1 MPLLTER
8 YRSGTRGYK
17 HVAPPEQEPLL
28 TNHLQQAQL
37 INRSGFGIAA
47 SPSLAMRSALLAI
60 LSTGIATTLAILLTP
75 DDPSG
80 EGALFYPALVMSTGL
95 AIAPVVTALRYPKT
109 LLRGETLLSL
119 APIYWLL
126 LDLLQ
131 GVYAMQDITADQVRQ
146 SFLAIGIFVLMVRF
160 SALRRSWNIPKV
172 LISSVSQEFSINTY
186 FALAIAC
193 FALGMLNFAV
203 PCNFNVFEMVHY
215 LGQERWAAPWG
226 RGQLGGWD
234 AFLDHLQYFGY
245 LLPVL
250 TVVIG
255 RRVGLR
261 NTRTILCLG
270 MSVIVALFL
279 AQSGSRRVIGVIG
292 GMALILWVLDQHRL
306 RIKHLVMTIVA
317 IFALLIT
324 LQVML
329 EYRNVGLSVLVG
341 TGEVPSRRFEKT
353 QLLEEQHLRVD
364 DNFYRLCQII
374 QLIPDSHPF
383 VYHKYFVYVIVRPV
397 PRIFWPGKP
406 VDPGFDLP
414 TALGVEGVSF
424 SYSVIGELY
433 MSLGFIGIAL
443 GGWFYGRIASTAS
456 GLLARCNTQGALVI
470 YSIVVM
476 ALFSGMRSILELI
489 LVSYVVLAWVG
500 LSHLFIRLRQAKAQ

>member
-1 MPLLTER
+1 
-8 YRSGTRGYK
+8 
-17 HVAPPEQEPLL
+17 
-28 TNHLQQAQL
+28 
-37 INRSGFGIAA
+37 
-47 SPSLAMRSALLAI
+47 MRSTLLAI
-60 LSTGIATTLAILLTP
+60 LSTGIATTLSILLIP
-75 DDPSG
+75 DSPAR
-80 EGALFYPALVMSTGL
+80 EGALFYPALVMSAGL
-95 AIAPVVTALRYPKT
+95 ATAPVVTGLRYPKA
-109 LLRGETLLSL
+109 LLRGESLLAL

-131 GVYAMQDITADQVRQ
+131 GVYAMEEIAADQVRIA
-146 SFLAIGIFVLMVRF
+146 FLAIGLFVAMVWLG
-160 SALRRSWNIPKV
+160 AIRRSWKIPNV

-186 FALAIAC
+186 FGLALAC
-193 FALGMLNFAV
+193 FLLGMLKFAI
-203 PCNFNVFEMVHY
+203 PCDFNVFEMAGY

-261 NTRTILCLG
+261 NLRTLICIA
-270 MSVIVALFL
+270 MSCVMALFL
-279 AQSGSRRVIGVIG
+279 AQSGSRRVIGVVA
-292 GMALILWVLDQHRL
+292 GMALILWVLDQPRL
-306 RIKHLVMTIVA
+306 RVKHLVISV
-317 IFALLIT
+317 FAVVSLLIA

-341 TGEVPSRRFEKT
+341 QSEIPSGRLEKR
-353 QLLEEQHLRVD
+353 QILEEQHLRVD

-374 QLIPDSHPF
+374 QLIPESYPF
-383 VYHKYFVYVIVRPV
+383 VYHKYLVYVIVRPV
-397 PRIFWPGKP
+397 PRVFWPGKP
-406 VDPGFDLP
+406 VDAGFDLP
-414 TALGVEGVSF
+414 TALGVEGVSY

-443 GGWFYGRIASTAS
+443 GGWFYGRVASMAS
-456 GLLARCNTQGALVI
+456 GLLARCTTQGALVI

-500 LSHLFIRLRQAKAQ
+500 LSHLFIRLRHAKVK

>member
-1 MPLLTER
+1 MQQGHAIPLP
-8 YRSGTRGYK
+8 
-17 HVAPPEQEPLL
+17 A
-28 TNHLQQAQL
+28 
-37 INRSGFGIAA
+37 FGIVAT
-47 SPSLAMRSALLAI
+47 RSIALRTTLLALLSI
-60 LSTGIATTLAILLTP
+60 GIATTLAILIIP
-75 DDPSG
+75 DDPSA
-80 EGALFYPALVMSTGL
+80 EGALFYPALVMSAGL
-95 AIAPVVTALRYPKT
+95 ATAPLVTGFRYPKA
-109 LLRGETLLSL
+109 LLRGECLLSL
-119 APIYWLL
+119 APIYWLF

-131 GVYAMQDITADQVRQ
+131 GVYAMEGITGDQVRQ
-146 SFLAIGIFVLMVRF
+146 AFLAIGLFVVMVWLG
-160 SALRRSWNIPKV
+160 ALRRSWKIPNV
-172 LISSVSQEFSINTY
+172 LISSVSQEFPINTY

-193 FALGMLNFAV
+193 FVLGMLNFAI
-203 PCNFNVFEMVHY
+203 PCNFNISEMVYY

-255 RRVGLR
+255 RRAGMR
-261 NTRTILCLG
+261 NARTIVCVA
-270 MSVIVALFL
+270 MSVVVSLFL
-279 AQSGSRRVIGVIG
+279 AQSGSRRVIGVVA

-306 RIKHLVMTIVA
+306 RLKHLLTTVVA
-317 IFALLIT
+317 ILALLLT

-329 EYRNVGLSVLVG
+329 EYRNVGLGVLVG
-341 TGEVPSRRFEKT
+341 EGEIPSGHFEKR
-353 QLLEEQHLRVD
+353 QILEEQHLRVD

-383 VYHKYFVYVIVRPV
+383 VYHRYLLYVIVRPV
-397 PRIFWPGKP
+397 PRVFWPEKP

-414 TALGVEGVSF
+414 TALGVQGLSL

-443 GGWFYGRIASTAS
+443 GGWFYGRVASTAS

-500 LSHLFIRLRQAKAQ
+500 LAHLFMKLRQVKAR

>member
-1 MPLLTER
+1 
-8 YRSGTRGYK
+8 
-17 HVAPPEQEPLL
+17 
-28 TNHLQQAQL
+28 
-37 INRSGFGIAA
+37 
-47 SPSLAMRSALLAI
+47 MRTTLLAI
-60 LSTGIATTLAILLTP
+60 LSTSVATTLSIMLIP

-80 EGALFYPALVMSTGL
+80 EGALFYAALVMSAGL
-95 AIAPVVTALRYPKT
+95 ATAPIAAALRYPKV
-109 LLRGETLLSL
+109 LLRGESLLAL

-131 GVYAMQDITADQVRQ
+131 GVYTMEDITADQVRQ
-146 SFLAIGIFVLMVRF
+146 AFLGIGIFVVMVWLG
-160 SALRRSWNIPKV
+160 ALRRSWRIPKV
-172 LISSVSQEFSINTY
+172 LISSVSQEFPINTY
-186 FALAIAC
+186 FALAVASFC
-193 FALGMLNFAV
+193 LGMLNFAV

-215 LGQERWAAPWG
+215 LGQERWSAPWG

-250 TVVIG
+250 TVVVG

-261 NTRTILCLG
+261 NPRTWICIG
-270 MSVIVALFL
+270 MSVVMALFL
-279 AQSGSRRVIGVIG
+279 AQSGSRRVIGVVV
-292 GMALILWVLDQHRL
+292 GMALVLWVLDQHRL
-306 RIKHLVMTIVA
+306 RVKHLLTTVVA
-317 IFALLIT
+317 IVALLIT
-324 LQVML
+324 LQLML
-329 EYRNVGLSVLVG
+329 EYRNVGLNVLVG
-341 TGEVPSRRFEKT
+341 QGEIPTGRLEKR
-353 QLLEEQHLRVD
+353 QILEEQHVRVD

-374 QLIPDSHPF
+374 QLIPESYPF
-383 VYHKYFVYVIVRPV
+383 VYHKYLVYVVVRPI
-397 PRIFWPGKP
+397 PRVFWPGKP

-414 TALGVEGVSF
+414 TALGVQGVSY

-443 GGWFYGRIASTAS
+443 GGWFYGRVASTAS
-456 GLLARCNTQGALVI
+456 GLLARCRTQGALVI

-500 LSHLFIRLRQAKAQ
+500 LSHLFIKLRHAKVT

>member
-1 MPLLTER
+1 MQSLTW
-8 YRSGTRGYK
+8 
-17 HVAPPEQEPLL
+17 
-28 TNHLQQAQL
+28 
-37 INRSGFGIAA
+37 NRPAVGLAA
-47 SPSLAMRSALLAI
+47 TPSLTLRSTLLAV
-60 LSTGIATTLAILLTP
+60 LSTSVATAISILLIP
-75 DDPSG
+75 DNPAN
-80 EGALFYPALVMSTGL
+80 EGALFYPALVMSAGL
-95 AIAPVVTALRYPKT
+95 ATAPIVAAVRYPKA
-109 LLRGETLLSL
+109 LLRGESLLAL

-131 GVYAMQDITADQVRQ
+131 GIYSMEDITADQVRRA
-146 SFLAIGIFVLMVRF
+146 FFGIGLFVVMVWLGAI
-160 SALRRSWNIPKV
+160 RRSWKLPNV
-172 LISSVSQEFSINTY
+172 LISSVSQEFPVNTY

-193 FALGMLNFAV
+193 FFLGMLNFAV

-215 LGQERWAAPWG
+215 LGKERWVAPWG
-226 RGQLGGWD
+226 RGQLGSWD

-261 NTRTILCLG
+261 NVRTVICTA
-270 MSVIVALFL
+270 MSVVITLFL
-279 AQSGSRRVIGVIG
+279 AQSGSRRVIGVVA
-292 GMALILWVLDQHRL
+292 GMALVLWVLDQRRL
-306 RIKHLVMTIVA
+306 RIKHLLTSLLTIA
-317 IFALLIT
+317 ALLLA

-329 EYRNVGLSVLVG
+329 EYRNVGLGALVG
-341 TGEVPSRRFEKT
+341 EGEVVSGRFEKM

-374 QLIPDSHPF
+374 QLIPDSYPF
-383 VYHKYFVYVIVRPV
+383 VYHKYFVYVMVRPV
-397 PRIFWPGKP
+397 PRVFWPEKP

-414 TALGVEGVSF
+414 TALGVQGVSF
-424 SYSVIGELY
+424 SYSVIGEFY

-443 GGWFYGRIASTAS
+443 GGWFYGRVSSMASA
-456 GLLARCNTQGALVI
+456 LLARCATQGALVI

-476 ALFSGMRSILELI
+476 ALFSGMRSILDLI

-500 LSHLFIRLRQAKAQ
+500 LSHLFIKLGRAKST

>member
-1 MPLLTER
+1 M
-8 YRSGTRGYK
+8 
-17 HVAPPEQEPLL
+17 A
-28 TNHLQQAQL
+28 
-37 INRSGFGIAA
+37 
-47 SPSLAMRSALLAI
+47 
-60 LSTGIATTLAILLTP
+60 
-75 DDPSG
+75 
-80 EGALFYPALVMSTGL
+80 
-95 AIAPVVTALRYPKT
+95 ALRRPKT
-109 LLRGETLLSL
+109 LLRGECLLSL

-131 GVYAMQDITADQVRQ
+131 GVYAMQDITADQVRTA
-146 SFLAIGIFVLMVRF
+146 FLAIGIFVVVVWLA
-160 SALRRSWNIPKV
+160 ALRRSWPLPKV

-186 FALAIAC
+186 FALAVAC
-193 FALGMLNFAV
+193 FVIGMLNFAV

-255 RRVGLR
+255 RRLGVRNVRTLICIGL
-261 NTRTILCLG
+261 
-270 MSVIVALFL
+270 SVIVALFL
-279 AQSGSRRVIGVIG
+279 AQSGSRRVIGVVG
-292 GMALILWVLDQHRL
+292 GMALILWVLDQQRL
-306 RIKHLVMTIVA
+306 RVKHLLMTALAIVA
-317 IFALLIT
+317 LLVT
-324 LQVML
+324 LQIML

-341 TGEVPSRRFEKT
+341 QGEMPSGRYEKRT
-353 QLLEEQHLRVD
+353 VLEEQHLRVD

-374 QLIPDSHPF
+374 QLIPQQYPF
-383 VYHKYFVYVIVRPV
+383 VYHRYLIYVIVRPI
-397 PRIFWPGKP
+397 PRVFWPGKP

-414 TALGVEGVSF
+414 TVLGVEGVSF

-433 MSLGFIGIAL
+433 MSLGLIGVAL
-443 GGWFYGRIASTAS
+443 GGWLYGRIASTAS
-456 GLLARCNTQGALVI
+456 GLLARCRTQGALVI

-500 LSHLFIRLRQAKAQ
+500 ITHLFIRLRHAKAQ

>member
-1 MPLLTER
+1 MNAEQIIWHRPALSTVVTPI
-8 YRSGTRGYK
+8 RST
-17 HVAPPEQEPLL
+17 
-28 TNHLQQAQL
+28 
-37 INRSGFGIAA
+37 
-47 SPSLAMRSALLAI
+47 LLAI
-60 LSTGIATTLAILLTP
+60 FSTGMATALSILLVP
-75 DDPSG
+75 EDPST
-80 EGALFYPALVMSTGL
+80 EGALFYPALVMSVGL
-95 AIAPVVTALRYPKT
+95 ATAPFVSALRHPKT
-109 LLRGETLLSL
+109 LLRGECLLSL

-131 GVYAMQDITADQVRQ
+131 GVYGLQDITADQVRTA
-146 SFLAIGIFVLMVRF
+146 FLGIGIFVVVVWL
-160 SALRRSWNIPKV
+160 AAARRSWRLPKV

-193 FALGMLNFAV
+193 FVIGMLNFAV

-255 RRVGLR
+255 RRLGVRNVRTLICVGL
-261 NTRTILCLG
+261 
-270 MSVIVALFL
+270 SVVVALFL
-279 AQSGSRRVIGVIG
+279 AQSGSRRVIGVVG
-292 GMALILWVLDQHRL
+292 GMALVLWVLDQQRL
-306 RIKHLVMTIVA
+306 RIKHLLTTVFAIVA
-317 IFALLIT
+317 LLVT
-324 LQVML
+324 LQLML
-329 EYRNVGLSVLVG
+329 EYRTVGLGVLVG
-341 TGEVPSRRFEKT
+341 AGEVPSGRFEKR
-353 QLLEEQHLRVD
+353 QILEEQHLRVD

-374 QLIPDSHPF
+374 QLIPAQYPF
-383 VYHKYFVYVIVRPV
+383 VYHKYLIYVIVRPI
-397 PRIFWPGKP
+397 PRVLWPGKP
-406 VDPGFDLP
+406 IDPGFDLP
-414 TALGVEGVSF
+414 TALGVEGLSL

-433 MSLGFIGIAL
+433 MSLGLFGVAL
-443 GGWFYGRIASTAS
+443 GGWLYGRIASTAS
-456 GLLARCNTQGALVI
+456 GLLARCRTQGALVI

-500 LSHLFIRLRQAKAQ
+500 LTHLFIKLRHAKAQ

>member
-1 MPLLTER
+1 MNAEQIIWHRPAL
-8 YRSGTRGYK
+8 GTA
-17 HVAPPEQEPLL
+17 V
-28 TNHLQQAQL
+28 T
-37 INRSGFGIAA
+37 
-47 SPSLAMRSALLAI
+47 PSLTVRTTLLAI
-60 LSTGIATTLAILLTP
+60 MSASMATALAVLLVP
-75 DDPSG
+75 EDPST
-80 EGALFYPALVMSTGL
+80 EGALFYPALVMSVGL
-95 AIAPVVTALRYPKT
+95 AAAPLITTFRHPKT
-109 LLRGETLLSL
+109 LLRPECLLSL

-131 GVYAMQDITADQVRQ
+131 GVYALQDIAADQVRQ
-146 SFLAIGIFVLMVRF
+146 AFLAIGIFVVVVWLA
-160 SALRRSWNIPKV
+160 ALRRSWRLPKV

-193 FALGMLNFAV
+193 FFIAMLNYAV
-203 PCNFNVFEMVHY
+203 PCNFNIFEMIYY

-255 RRVGLR
+255 RRLGVRNVRTLICIGL
-261 NTRTILCLG
+261 
-270 MSVIVALFL
+270 SVVVALFL
-279 AQSGSRRVIGVIG
+279 AQSGSRRVIGVVG
-292 GMALILWVLDQHRL
+292 GMALILWVLDQQRL
-306 RIKHLVMTIVA
+306 RVKHLLMTAFAIVV
-317 IFALLIT
+317 LLVT

-341 TGEVPSRRFEKT
+341 QGDMPSGRYEKR
-353 QLLEEQHLRVD
+353 QILEGQHLRVD

-374 QLIPDSHPF
+374 QLIPEQHPF
-383 VYHKYFVYVIVRPV
+383 VYQKYFIYVIVRPI
-397 PRIFWPGKP
+397 PRVLWPGKP

-414 TALGVEGVSF
+414 TALGVEGLSL

-433 MSLGFIGIAL
+433 MSLGLIGVAL
-443 GGWFYGRIASTAS
+443 GGWLYGRIAATAS
-456 GLLARCNTQGALVI
+456 GLLARCHTQGALVI

-476 ALFSGMRSILELI
+476 ALFSGMRSILELL

-500 LSHLFIRLRQAKAQ
+500 LSHLFIKLRQAKAQ

>member
-1 MPLLTER
+1 M
-8 YRSGTRGYK
+8 
-17 HVAPPEQEPLL
+17 
-28 TNHLQQAQL
+28 
-37 INRSGFGIAA
+37 
-47 SPSLAMRSALLAI
+47 SA
-60 LSTGIATTLAILLTP
+60 
-75 DDPSG
+75 
-80 EGALFYPALVMSTGL
+80 GL
-95 AIAPVVTALRYPKT
+95 ATAPFVAALRYPKA
-109 LLRGETLLSL
+109 LLRGENLLSL

-146 SFLAIGIFVLMVRF
+146 AFLAIGLFVVMVRLG
-160 SALRRSWNIPKV
+160 ALRRSWGIPKV
-172 LISSVSQEFSINTY
+172 LISSVSQEFSVNTY
-186 FALAIAC
+186 FGLAIAC
-193 FALGMLNFAV
+193 FVLSMLNFAI
-203 PCNFNVFEMVHY
+203 PTNFNVFEMVYY

-250 TVVIG
+250 TVVVG
-255 RRVGLR
+255 RRAGVR
-261 NTRTILCLG
+261 NTRTIVCSV

-279 AQSGSRRVIGVIG
+279 AQSGSRRVIGVVA

-306 RIKHLVMTIVA
+306 RVKHLVLTAVA
-317 IFALLIT
+317 ILALLLT

-329 EYRNVGLSVLVG
+329 EYRNVGLGVLVG
-341 TGEVPSRRFEKT
+341 KGEIPSGREEKR
-353 QLLEEQHLRVD
+353 QVLEDQYLRVD

-374 QLIPDSHPF
+374 QLIPDSYPF
-383 VYHKYFVYVIVRPV
+383 VYHKYLLYVVVRPV
-397 PRIFWPGKP
+397 PRVFWPGKP
-406 VDPGFDLP
+406 IDPGFDLP
-414 TALGVEGVSF
+414 TALGVEGLSL

-443 GGWFYGRIASTAS
+443 GGWFYGRVASTAS

-489 LVSYVVLAWVG
+489 LVSYVVLAWVF
-500 LSHLFIRLRQAKAQ
+500 LSRFFRTTRA